1 MKNIKIVIAAL
12 LASIASSGA
21 IADVA
26 QKCGTAAAD
35 SECVR
40 LGRVE
45 KATEAG
51 DTRSVQYR
59 WQADVPSRVDARTYV
74 KTEREFA
81 KSGESTEIHTA
92 VINLEVPTLVMVY
105 GAFNYSGS
113 ENNSDYC
120 SGFLEIH
127 VNGKRIKNGGMEDD
141 NRQPGGDRRACL
153 ADGDVGTLNTFSEL
167 VSLPAGT
174 NTIRFGART
183 TMTGNHGYMFS
194 KVIRIVSMD

>member
-21 IADVA
+21 IADMA
-26 QKCGTAAAD
+26 QKCGTAGAD

-40 LGRVE
+40 LGEVK
-45 KATEAG
+45 KAVDAG
-51 DTRSVQYR
+51 DARSVQYR

-74 KTEREFA
+74 KTEKEFA
-81 KSGESTEIHTA
+81 QSGESTEIHTA
-92 VINLEVPTLVMVY
+92 VINLEVPTLVMIY

-113 ENNSDYC
+113 ENKSDYC
-120 SGFLEIH
+120 GGFLEIH
-127 VNGKRIKNGGMEDD
+127 VNGKRIKNGALNDD

-153 ADGDVGTLNTFSEL
+153 ADGDVGTLSTVNDL

-183 TMTGNHGYMFS
+183 TMGIHGYLFS